1 MKNKEYKVK
10 IVAYVH
16 GYFPNHNAGA
26 EAMLHQILF
35 DLKQKGHEVAVITEK
50 PGADEYEG
58 VPIYK
63 IGSKHEV
70 EVIRGSDLIFT
81 HLDFTKIAVNFGK
94 RYRKPVIHLVHNDK
108 QLPYNRINDPSSCVL
123 AIANSEWI
131 RKTVRRGITTT
142 IVYPPTIPDRYTV
155 ETSREC
161 ITLINMNEAKGG
173 KVFWELARIFPDKQ
187 FMGVKGAYG
196 EQVEYE
202 KDLPNVTILE
212 NTPDIQ
218 EVYKKARIV
227 LMPSSY
233 ESWGRVAMEASCS
246 GIPVIAAP
254 TPGLK
259 ESLDYAGIFAEHDSI
274 ADWVEAIR
282 LLDDKKVYDKYSK
295 LTKKRSKE
303 VAAEFAKQM
312 TSLEAKLIEIVHKP

>member
-1 MKNKEYKVK
+1 MKENKKKIKV
-10 IVAYVH
+10 VAYVH

-35 DLKQKGHEVAVITEK
+35 DLKQKGHEVAVITDK
-50 PGADEYEG
+50 PGAEEYEG

-63 IGSKHEV
+63 INGPKEI
-70 EVIRGSDLIFT
+70 EVIRWADMIFT
-81 HLDFTKIAVNFGK
+81 HLDYTRIAVNHGK
-94 RYRKPVIHLVHNDK
+94 RYRKPVVHLVHNDK
-108 QLPYNRINDPSSCVL
+108 QLPYNKINDTESCVL

-131 RKTVRRGITTT
+131 RQTVRRRIPST

-155 ETSREC
+155 ETSKEY

-173 KVFWELARIFPDKQ
+173 KIFWELARIFPEKK
-187 FMGVKGAYG
+187 FLGVKGAYG
-196 EQVEYE
+196 KQIDYE
-202 KDLPNVTILE
+202 GGLPNVTILE

-218 EVYKKARIV
+218 EVYKKASIV

-233 ESWGRVAMEASCS
+233 ESWGRVAMEAACS

-259 ESLDYAGIFAEHDSI
+259 ESLDYAGIFANHDSV

-282 LLDDKKVYDKYSK
+282 SLDDQKVYDKYSK
-295 LTKKRSKE
+295 LTKKRAKE
-303 VAAEFAKQM
+303 VAAEFAEQM
-312 TSLEAKLIEIVHKP
+312 VDLEAKLIEIVHKD